1 MIARG
6 TVSIHR
12 ACIVSRP
19 IRFRSAKSSTT
30 LLGLVLLAT
39 VALSAWLALQAYGAA
54 RSHRETTEGVLRDY
68 AGIAAAEY
76 ARTARL
82 DLSRFFDVVFDE
94 VPRREERG
102 ERLEPLSDV
111 ERELDDAMR
120 ALDCRCP
127 AFREPVA
134 LVRVELP
141 DGDILVEPPVAAGTV
156 EEVRRRIVATHAQ
169 RPNDRYGLFH
179 LEEPSPERVT
189 DVAFA
194 TVLGEGDDDLVAAY
208 GILLGPEAL
217 GQLAAH
223 WLESTRLLPDAI
235 ADEVETDSVLFV
247 SVTQASGQ
255 PVLESAVRYP
265 ETYSARDTL
274 EASFGSY
281 VVAASIRPE
290 AADQLIIGGLPRSRL
305 PVTLALLALA
315 LAVGTAGLWEVRRH
329 EQLGRL
335 REDFI
340 SSVSHELR
348 TPLTQIRMLAELQ
361 ADGKLRSPEE
371 RERATRVVRR
381 EAQRLTQLV
390 ENVLQFSRLQAVP
403 RSGRTA
409 TEIDLA
415 GEVEEVVASFRLLAD
430 ASESSIETDLAS
442 GLTVRAHREALRRIL
457 INLLDNALKYG
468 PTGQTIRVTTRA
480 HDGRVRLSVEDQGPG
495 VPEEDR
501 EAIWEP
507 YRRLARDIEST
518 RPGSGV
524 GLAVVRS
531 LAEEYDG
538 RAWLERTT
546 PQGSTFVV
554 ELRSREAAHSVPR
567 VAATVA

>member
-1 MIARG
+1 
-6 TVSIHR
+6 VSK
-12 ACIVSRP
+12 P
-19 IRFRSAKSSTT
+19 IRFRSTKSSTT
-30 LLGLVLLAT
+30 LLGFVLLAT

-68 AGIAAAEY
+68 AEIAASEY
-76 ARTARL
+76 VRTARL
-82 DLSRFFDVVFDE
+82 DLSRFFDIAFDE

-102 ERLEPLSDV
+102 DRLEPLSDV

-120 ALDCRCP
+120 SIDCRCP

-141 DGDILVEPPVAAGTV
+141 EGDVVVDPPVTAGTIQ
-156 EEVRRRIVATHAQ
+156 EVRRRIVASHGQ
-169 RPNDRYGLFH
+169 RPTDRYGVFH
-179 LEEPSPERVT
+179 LDQPSPEGVS

-194 TVLGEGDDDLVAAY
+194 TVLAEDNDELVAAY
-208 GILLGPEAL
+208 AILLDPEAL
-217 GQLAAH
+217 EQLAAH
-223 WLESTRLLPDAI
+223 WQQSTELLPDPI
-235 ADEVETDSVLFV
+235 ADDLETDSVLFI
-247 SVTQASGQ
+247 SVTQPTGRL
-255 PVLESAVRYP
+255 VFESAARYP
-265 ETYSARDTL
+265 ETYSAHDTL
-274 EASFGSY
+274 DASFGGF
-281 VVAASIRPE
+281 VVTASVRPE
-290 AADQLIIGGLPRSRL
+290 AADLLIIGGVPRSRL
-305 PVTLALLALA
+305 PMTLALLGLA
-315 LAVGTAGLWEVRRH
+315 LIVGTAGLWEVRRH

-361 ADGKLRSPEE
+361 ADGKLRSAEE
-371 RERATRVVRR
+371 RERAIRVVRR

-403 RSGRTA
+403 RTGRA
-409 TEIDLA
+409 VGEVDVQE
-415 GEVEEVVASFRLLAD
+415 EVEEVVASFRLLAD
-430 ASESSIETDLAS
+430 ASESVIETDLAS
-442 GLTVRAHREALRRIL
+442 GLKVKTHREALRRIL

-468 PTGQTIRVTTRA
+468 PPGQTIRVVSRA
-480 HDGRVRLSVEDQGPG
+480 SDACVRLTVQDQGPG
-495 VPEEDR
+495 VPDEDR

-538 RAWLERTT
+538 RAWLEKSS
-546 PQGSTFVV
+546 PEGSTFAV
-554 ELRSREAAHSVPR
+554 ELRSWETARPVSR